1 MKHITLP
8 GTDLS
13 SSVLGF
19 GCASLMA
26 RIQMPESVR
35 ILESAFDAGVT
46 HFDVARSYG
55 YGEAEKAVGAFAAT
69 KRDKISITTKF
80 GILPPRRSTGLDMAK
95 VIARKVVAL
104 YPGLRTMLRDKAATL
119 VSSGRFNVQDARNS
133 IETSLRELNTDYIDI
148 LLLHECKVSDLQTE
162 ELLDFLETLV
172 KKGSIRYFGT
182 ATTLDSTQ
190 EILQSPYPAY
200 TSIIQFPSDPLNQNI
215 HKLPSLNNAKL
226 IHSPLGQGLQQ
237 IYKYVNSSPA
247 INAQWSEAL
256 GADCS
261 NINAIIRL
269 MLGYA
274 IASNPLGIVL
284 FSSVK
289 EQNIRAN
296 IASVADGGP
305 TEAQIKTF
313 SDLVAQNLAPI
324 KLVS

>member
-8 GTDLS
+8 GTELS

-26 RIQMPESVR
+26 RIQMSESVR
-35 ILESAFDAGVT
+35 LLESAFDAGVT

-80 GILPPRRSTGLDMAK
+80 GILPPRRSTSLDVAK
-95 VIARKVVAL
+95 AIARKVVAL
-104 YPGLRTMLRDKAATL
+104 YPGMRTMLRDRAASL

-148 LLLHECKVSDLQTE
+148 LLLHECKVSDLQSE
-162 ELLDFLETLV
+162 ELLDFLETCV
-172 KKGSIRYFGT
+172 KKGSIRYFGI
-182 ATTLDSTQ
+182 ATTLASTQ
-190 EILQSPYPAY
+190 QIIQVDRPVY

-215 HKLPSLNNAKL
+215 HKLSGRSAKL
-226 IHSPLGQGLQQ
+226 IHSPLGKGLQQ
-237 IYKYVNSSPA
+237 IYKYVTSSPA
-247 INAQWSEAL
+247 INSQWSDAL

-261 NINAIIRL
+261 DINAIGRL

-274 IASNPLGIVL
+274 IESNPLGIVL

-296 IASVADGGP
+296 IAAVADGGP
-305 TEAQIKTF
+305 TEAQIETF
-313 SDLVAQNLAPI
+313 LN
-324 KLVS
+324 LVSQNKATIELVS

>member
-26 RIQMPESVR
+26 RIQLPESVR

-55 YGEAEKAVGAFAAT
+55 YGEAEKAVGTFAAN

-80 GILPPRRSTGLDMAK
+80 GILPPRRSTSLDVAK
-95 VIARKVVAL
+95 AIARKVVAVF
-104 YPGLRTMLRDKAATL
+104 PGMRTMLRNKAASL
-119 VSSGRFNVQDARNS
+119 VSAGRFNVQDAKNS

-148 LLLHECKVSDLQTE
+148 LMLHECSVSDLQSE
-162 ELLDFLETLV
+162 ELLNFLQILV

-182 ATTLDSTQ
+182 ATTFESTQ
-190 EILQSPYPAY
+190 NILQSNRPAY

-215 HKLPSLNNAKL
+215 QKLPPANSAKL

-237 IYKYVNSSPA
+237 IYKYVTSSPA
-247 INAQWSEAL
+247 IASEWSKAL

-261 NINAIIRL
+261 NINSISRL

-274 IASNPLGIVL
+274 LESNPLGIVL

-296 IASVADGGP
+296 TAAGDGGV
-305 TEAQIKTF
+305 TEEQLKNF
-313 SDLVAQNLAPI
+313 STLVAQNIASI
-324 KLVS
+324 KSVS